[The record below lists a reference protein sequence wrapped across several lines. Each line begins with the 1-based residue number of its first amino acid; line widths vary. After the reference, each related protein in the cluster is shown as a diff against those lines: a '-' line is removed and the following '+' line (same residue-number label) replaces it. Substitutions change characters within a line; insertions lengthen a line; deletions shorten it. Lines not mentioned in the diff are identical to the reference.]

1 MPFKPRDRGRSN
13 ATMLGVSTSQLRGIL
28 FLLLFGA
35 GLISHVLASAARDPR
50 AVAARLEPEVVKT
63 VALDA
68 IVYELQRDRLIRSLK
83 GGLFE
88 MTPDDTRGVFE
99 RAYSAEEMTR
109 KLRRVHGE
117 LIRYV
122 DRFPP
127 RDSIYFVVSFAEEK
141 PVLLD
146 SLMVFWRRRIASL
159 PDCDPLEVT
168 RIGFGA
174 LLKVA
179 GLKSDEG
186 FAKDLPRCR
195 PPRSIE
201 TKLLDGLQTAID
213 ESKRSGKTSVSA
225 FPKHHRP
232 SYAGFRRSMLGV
244 RIFAL
249 TGSFVFLAMLIGAAG
264 LYVLARREGR
274 AERAR
279 LLSFGLLFLALVLA
293 ALGAWASLRGRE
305 LDLWPVFFHR
315 PREALSDS
323 TRYWFTLVIYV
334 VRGAIGVAGSRAF
347 IFAACCLAA
356 AGLLFARTRRSSTTS
371 LRMR

>member
-1 MPFKPRDRGRSN
+1 MP
-13 ATMLGVSTSQLRGIL
+13 GVSTSQLRGIL
-28 FLLLFGA
+28 FLFLFGV

-50 AVAARLEPEVVKT
+50 AVASRLEPKVVKT

-68 IVYELQRDRLIRSLK
+68 IVYELQRDRLIRSLE

-88 MTPDDTRGVFE
+88 MTADDTRGVLE
-99 RAYSAEEMTR
+99 RAYSSEEMTR

-146 SLMVFWRRRIASL
+146 SLMVFWRRRITSL
-159 PDCDPLEVT
+159 PDCEPLAVA

-174 LLKVA
+174 LLKGV

-195 PPRSIE
+195 PPKSIE
-201 TKLLDGLQTAID
+201 TKLLDGLGTALE

-225 FPKHHRP
+225 FPKHHRS
-232 SYAGFRRSMLGV
+232 SYAGFRRSMLGA
-244 RIFAL
+244 RIFAF
-249 TGSFVFLAMLIGAAG
+249 TGSFFFLALLIGAASVYLFLPRG
-264 LYVLARREGR
+264 DR

-279 LLSFGLLFLALVLA
+279 LLSVGLVALALLLA

-305 LDLWPVFFHR
+305 LDLWPVFFNT

-347 IFAACCLAA
+347 VFAALCLAA
-356 AGLLFARTRRSSTTS
+356 ATLLWATTRGAGARRF
-371 LRMR
+371 RMR